1 MASYIQI
8 QAQIQK
14 LQKEAEALRKRELSE
29 TIANIKKAI
38 AAFGLTAEDLG
49 LSGASKSAGRRG
61 RPAKAVAS
69 KKSGSKKRGRPA
81 GTGAKSAAKKVGGK
95 SGKRASKKGA
105 LDKRSVVAPK
115 YRNSATG
122 DTWTGRGKQP
132 KWLSAALKS
141 GKKLEDFKI

>member
-1 MASYIQI
+1 MATYTQI

-14 LQKEAEALRKRELSE
+14 LQREAEALRKRELAE

-49 LSGASKSAGRRG
+49 LAGSGKASG
-61 RPAKAVAS
+61 
-69 KKSGSKKRGRPA
+69 KKRGRPA
-81 GTGAKSAAKKVGGK
+81 GSKAGLKLKSKKTALKRAKKASRK
-95 SGKRASKKGA
+95 SA

-115 YRNSATG
+115 YRNASTG

-141 GKKLEDFKI
+141 GKKLDDFKI